1 MRTHLQGIKRQSEPI
16 VFTFDNTPVEAYPGE
31 TIASALIAAGIWDFR
46 KDRGGSSRGLFCG
59 MGVCGECRVRIGAK
73 SRRACLEPVLHGLS
87 VRRHQS
93 EAPAE
98 SGSNNSQITPWKE
111 LSTDVLIIGAGPAG
125 LSAAKT
131 ASASGLE
138 VLVIDERHSPG
149 GQYFKQPGDGFDV
162 IESDIDSQFSEGLE
176 LIRAA
181 QECGTQFMFDAT
193 VWGTFGPHKIAVS
206 VDGQTCAIQPKRL
219 ILSTGAYERAVPVPG
234 WTLPGVL
241 TTGAAQTLLRSYQTS
256 PGKRVLIAGNGPLNL
271 QVAYELFRAGVQ
283 VKTVAELAP
292 SPYLASPVAA
302 LRMAYFSPGLFLSGI
317 RQLISLKVGGVP
329 LRYRH
334 ALVAAKGD
342 DKVSAGVIAKLDNTG
357 NIIDGSEKTLD
368 VDAICVNYGFLPQS
382 ELARS
387 LGCNF
392 RFDARKATL
401 TAERDKDGRTNIK
414 HVFIVGD
421 AGGLGGAKVAMD
433 QGALAGLAVVK
444 DLDNLDEQQA
454 NVSKYRKTLRH
465 HWHFQE
471 ALWRVF
477 NAPCLTTQLAKEDT
491 LICRCEKID
500 KQTIKRCFDDH
511 STSITEIKRATR
523 AGMGRCQG
531 RYCTTLLAALT
542 NEISGSEI
550 TADDLF
556 APRAPF
562 KPVSLA
568 QLSGDYGNELKRQDL
583 LATSSH
589 DANKSP

>member
-1 MRTHLQGIKRQSEPI
+1 MRTHLQGIKRQSEPL
-16 VFTFDNTPVEAYPGE
+16 VFTFDSTPIKAYPGE
-31 TIASALIAAGIWDFR
+31 TIASALIAAGIWDLR
-46 KDRGGSSRGLFCG
+46 KGRDGSSRGLFCG

-87 VRRHQS
+87 VRRHQPQ
-93 EAPAE
+93 APAE
-98 SGSNNSQITPWKE
+98 SGDDNSWITPWKE
-111 LSTDVLIIGAGPAG
+111 LLTDVLIIGAGPAG

-162 IESDIDSQFSEGLE
+162 IKSNIDSQFSEGLE

-181 QECGTQFMFDAT
+181 QECGAQFMFDAT

-206 VDGQTCAIQPKRL
+206 VDGQTCAIRPKRL

-241 TTGAAQTLLRSYQTS
+241 TTGAAQTLLRAYQTA

-302 LRMAYFSPGLFLSGI
+302 LKMAYFSPDLFLKGI
-317 RQLISLKVGGVP
+317 QQLISLRVGGVP

-334 ALVAAKGD
+334 ALVAAQGD
-342 DKVSAGVIAKLDNTG
+342 DKVSAAVIAKLDNTG
-357 NIIDGSEKTLD
+357 NIIDGSQKTLD

-392 RFDARKATL
+392 KFDAKSATL
-401 TAERDKDGRTNIK
+401 TAERDEDGRTNIK

-421 AGGLGGAKVAMD
+421 AGSLGGAKVAMD
-433 QGALAGLAVVK
+433 QGALAGLAVAK
-444 DLDNLDEQQA
+444 DLKKPDKQQT
-454 NVSKYRKTLRH
+454 NISKYRKTLRR
-465 HWHFQE
+465 HWRFQE

-477 NAPCLTTQLAKEDT
+477 NAPCLTTQLAEEDT
-491 LICRCEKID
+491 LICRCEEID
-500 KQTIKRCFDDH
+500 KQTIERCFNDR
-511 STSITEIKRATR
+511 STSITEIKRTTR

-542 NEISGSEI
+542 NEISGSKI

-562 KPVSLA
+562 KPISLA
-568 QLSGDYGNELKRQDL
+568 ELSGNYGNELKPQDL
-583 LATSSH
+583 LTISGH
-589 DANKSP
+589 DAIKSP

>member
-1 MRTHLQGIKRQSEPI
+1 MRTHSQGIERQSEPL
-16 VFTFDNTPVEAYPGE
+16 VFTFDGTPVEAYPGE
-31 TIASALIAAGIWDFR
+31 TIASALIAVGIWDLR
-46 KDRGGSSRGLFCG
+46 KGRDGSSRGLFCG

-73 SRRACLEPVLHGLS
+73 SRRACLKPALHGLS

-93 EAPAE
+93 QAPAE
-98 SGSNNSQITPWKE
+98 SEDNNSWITPWKE
-111 LSTDVLIIGAGPAG
+111 ISTDVLIIGAGPAG

-131 ASASGLE
+131 ASKSGLE

-162 IESDIDSQFSEGLE
+162 IESRIDSQFSEGLK

-206 VDGQTCAIQPKRL
+206 VDGQTCAIRPRRL
-219 ILSTGAYERAVPVPG
+219 ILSPGAYERAVPVPG

-241 TTGAAQTLLRSYQTS
+241 TTGAAQTLLRAYQTA

-302 LRMAYFSPGLFLSGI
+302 LKMAYFAPDLFLSGI

-334 ALVAAKGD
+334 ALIAAQGD
-342 DKVSAGVIAKLDNTG
+342 DKVSAAVIAKLDHTG
-357 NIIDGSEKTLD
+357 NVIDGSQKTLD

-392 RFDARKATL
+392 RFDPRKATL
-401 TAERDKDGRTNIK
+401 TAERDEDGRTNIK

-433 QGALAGLAVVK
+433 QGALAGLAAVK
-444 DLDNLDEQQA
+444 DLENLDEQQA
-454 NVSKYRKTLRH
+454 DVSKYRKTLRR
-465 HWHFQE
+465 HWRFQE

-491 LICRCEKID
+491 LICRCEEID
-500 KQTIKRCFDDH
+500 RQTIERCFAGH
-511 STSITEIKRATR
+511 PTSIAAIKRTTR

-531 RYCTTLLAALT
+531 RYCTTLLAALA

-550 TADDLF
+550 TADDIF

-562 KPVSLA
+562 KPVSLSEI
-568 QLSGDYGNELKRQDL
+568 SGNYGSKLKPRDL
-583 LATSSH
+583 LTTSGH
-589 DANKSP
+589 DAYKSP